1 MTMII
6 HAGIALVDADFPPRS
21 DFAVCVDGNRI
32 AATGSLAELRA
43 RYPDAEQIG
52 GKNLVMVPAFVDS
65 HDHGRGL
72 GTTKLGIP
80 DDMLEVWILGLWSQP
95 TIDPYL
101 TAAYDALLL
110 LRSGVGTVAHSANPR
125 NWILQGEESE
135 AGIRAYQEAGIRVA
149 YQPIQIDQNTLVYDG
164 EAEFLASLPS
174 EARDM
179 ALPFTRPPGV
189 ELKDY
194 LQMCED
200 LWQRYQDV
208 NEHMVHVQISPSGG
222 QWCSD
227 ELIVEAA
234 DFAQRRNTRV
244 HMHMLETRYQQHY
257 ASRRWGKSFIRHM
270 DEIGALGPWLTL
282 AHMIWVEPED
292 MALLAERGVGIAHQP
307 GSNLRVRSGVANV
320 PAMLQAGIPVGIG
333 LDGYTLDDDQDYLRE
348 MRLAWTLAN
357 RPGYGSPVISSP
369 SIWRMGTAGG
379 AAITLGA
386 DVQLGKLAPG
396 YLADLVLLD
405 YPFWLEDLD
414 TGDGEEWC
422 NPLEILLRG
431 ATHQHV
437 RQVMVNGR
445 WVVRDGK
452 STTLDEAE
460 IVAGI
465 KENLARQNGEDRRKA
480 LIAARTLAPHLRRFY
495 ASWDR

>member
-1 MTMII
+1 MPTLI
-6 HAGIALVDADFPPRS
+6 HSGIALVDADLPLKS
-21 DFAVCVDGNRI
+21 DFAVCVEGNRI
-32 AATGSLAELRA
+32 AATGSLTELRA
-43 RYPDAEQIG
+43 QYPEAELIG

-80 DDMLEVWILGLWSQP
+80 DENLEVWILGLWSQP
-95 TIDPYL
+95 EIDPYL

-125 NWILQGEESE
+125 DWTKQGEELE
-135 AGIRAYQEAGIRVA
+135 AGIRAYQQAGIRVA
-149 YQPIQIDQNTLVYDG
+149 YQHVHIDQNTLVYDG
-164 EAEFLASLPS
+164 EADFLAGLPP
-174 EARDM
+174 EVREM
-179 ALPFTRPPGV
+179 AIPFTKPPAV
-189 ELKDY
+189 SIAEYMQVL
-194 LQMCED
+194 ED
-200 LWQRYQDV
+200 LWKRYHD
-208 NEHMVHVQISPSGG
+208 NDNHMVHLQAHPSGG
-222 QWCSD
+222 QWASD
-227 ELIVEAA
+227 ELILAST

-244 HMHMLETRYQQHY
+244 HMHMLETRYQRQY
-257 ASRRWGKSFIRHM
+257 AYRRWGKSFLRHL
-270 DEIGALGPWLTL
+270 DDIGALGPWLYL

-292 MALLAERGVGIAHQP
+292 MYLLAERGVGIATQP

-320 PAMLQAGIPVGIG
+320 PAMLQAGVRVGIG

-357 RPGYGSPVISSP
+357 RPLYSSPVIPSS

-386 DVQLGKLAPG
+386 DVLLGKLAPG

-405 YPFWLEDLD
+405 YPFWLEDLG

-422 NPLEILLRG
+422 NPLDILLRS

-460 IVAGI
+460 IVARI
-465 KENLARQNGEDRRKA
+465 HENLAHQRGVDRRKA
-480 LIAARTLAPHLRRFY
+480 VIAARTLAPHLRRFY
-495 ASWDR
+495 ASWDN